1 MQDWMILVLAIA
13 VLGATFVVISRDK
26 LGSYGPRLNHPT
38 SDYTWGSASEDEQD
52 EQDDDV
58 EDERKTDTS
67 VE

>member
-13 VLGATFVVISRDK
+13 LLGATFVVISRDT
-26 LGSYGPRLNHPT
+26 PRLNHPT

-58 EDERKTDTS
+58 QDERKTDTR